1 MEQHKI
7 DLSKYRLEKAKEHLM
22 SAEDLLKNDH
32 LRDSTSRSYYA
43 IFTTARAI
51 LALKDL
57 DSKKHSGVISLFNQ
71 HLIKMC
77 YTILMGKNKSR

>member
-22 SAEDLLKNDH
+22 SAEDLLKNNH
-32 LRDSTSRSYYA
+32 LKDSISRSYYA

-51 LALKDL
+51 SLAINCQANKN
-57 DSKKHSGVISLFNQ
+57 SL
-71 HLIKMC
+71 
-77 YTILMGKNKSR
+77 